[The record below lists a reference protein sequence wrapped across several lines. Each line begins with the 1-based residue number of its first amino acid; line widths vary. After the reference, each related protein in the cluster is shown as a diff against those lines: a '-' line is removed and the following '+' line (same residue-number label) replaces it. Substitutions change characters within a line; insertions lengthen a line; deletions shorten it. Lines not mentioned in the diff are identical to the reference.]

1 VSSMER
7 AEPAE
12 VTFPG
17 DGEMARR
24 MRAYPWAG
32 SALGD
37 PRGWSA
43 SLRTAVRICLTSRF
57 PMIVWW
63 GPDLWFL
70 YNDAYLPLM
79 GTKHPALARPGET
92 VWPEIWDIVGPML
105 VSVMSSGQATWSED
119 LLLPMDRHGYWE
131 ETYWTYSYSPLHD
144 DDGVVRGVFTAVSD
158 TTERVIGGRRLAA
171 LQDLGAQAGNAR
183 SVAEACQLVVTA
195 LERARQDVPF
205 AAIYLRRPGT
215 NDAVLTASSPDQAAP
230 APLADG
236 PGGWPVAEVLSSGQP
251 VTVSDVAARF
261 GELPSG
267 GWSTPPGQARVL
279 PLVGETGGQTTGVIV
294 LAASAGHA
302 LDEAYESFLG
312 LVAQQTAALVN
323 GAVAYQV
330 QQRRAEELAELDR
343 AKTTF
348 FSNISHEFRTPLTL
362 IMGPVE
368 ELRARLAA
376 QDLAA
381 QDLAA
386 QDLAAQDPAAGDPR
400 IREEL
405 EVIQRNGLRLG
416 KLVNTLLDFSRIEA
430 GRMEARFEPVDLAAF
445 TADLASVFRSAMDRA
460 GLAFGVDCGEL
471 PAEVYIDREMWEKVV
486 LNLLSNA
493 LKFTFDG
500 TVSLSL
506 RAEGSHAVLRVS
518 DTGSGIAAA
527 EMPRLF
533 ERFHRIPSA
542 RSRSNEGSGIGLA
555 LVRELVGLHGGTITA
570 QSTEGAG
577 TTFTVRLPFGHE
589 HLPEENLAAAGP
601 ELISA
606 VADPFLAEALRWLP
620 ADQPA
625 EPTLAADQMGGP
637 PRWDLAGRDLAGRGA
652 RARVLLADDNADM
665 RGYLQRLLQPGYQ
678 VTAVADGREALDAVR
693 AQPFD
698 LVISDVMMPGLD
710 GLQLVAELRAN
721 SRAPNLPVLLLSA
734 RAGQEAAI
742 EGLEAGA
749 DDYLVKPFSAA
760 ELLARVRATV
770 ELARLRSH
778 HARWRAAL
786 IDSLHEGFFLCDEAG
801 RVVEINAAF
810 TAVLGYGPDGLPY
823 APPYPWWPDQDTD
836 PDARRQSSEAFAQ
849 LVKQSKGG
857 FVAPVTHR
865 DGRRRWVAASFN
877 EVQDPD
883 SGRRMAVGSLRD
895 ITAEHYAGQR
905 GAALAAMGLLLSQAD
920 SLPEA
925 LQGALNELQR
935 LWHAR
940 RVIAV
945 TWTGAGGPS
954 LMSAGPADPAGPG
967 APAGPAGPLGWT
979 DLPGDLRETI
989 GNLRQRPLLT
999 PTGATAPDVGIRIEH
1014 PEGQLAV
1021 WIDVDPARPFTAE
1034 DRTLFALLC
1043 GYLGQALHRAHQTD
1057 QQRETALALQRAI
1070 LGPARL
1076 PPGFAARYEPAS
1088 RPLEVGGDWYDLVEL
1103 PDGRIGIVVGDC
1115 VGHGLE
1121 AAAVMGQLRSA
1132 CRALLLQDASPAQ
1145 TLSAMDRFSALVP
1158 DAYCSTVFCGV
1169 LDPDTGQLTYSSAGH
1184 PPGILAHPD
1193 GRVEL
1198 LRAGR
1203 SFPLAVQREAP
1214 RTDAACLLPGRSAL
1228 LLYTDGLVERRR
1240 VSIDEGIARAGAA
1253 LRQGQDASVEDLA
1266 SRVMGDMAPPDGYED
1281 DVALVL
1287 FRHPEPLDLTFPAD
1301 RRQLTPVRAALR
1313 TWLGRAGVSRRTT
1326 QDVLAAAGEACA
1338 NAIEHGHRDAPGQ
1351 PIRLEAE
1358 ATASRLR
1365 LTVTDTG
1372 RWRATPAV
1380 ADPLRGHGIAL
1391 MRALM
1396 EQVTIEA
1403 GPAGTT
1409 VGLEAAITA

>member
-1 VSSMER
+1 VSSMEP
-7 AEPAE
+7 AEPAD
-12 VTFPG
+12 VNFPG

-37 PRGWSA
+37 PHGWSA

-105 VSVMSSGQATWSED
+105 VSVVSSGQATWSED

-158 TTERVIGGRRLAA
+158 TTERVIGERRLAA
-171 LQDLGAQAGNAR
+171 LQDLGAQAGSAR

-195 LERARQDVPF
+195 LERARRDVPF
-205 AAIYLRRPGT
+205 AAIYLRRPGSD
-215 NDAVLTASSPDQAAP
+215 DAVLAASGPEQAAP

-236 PGGWPVAEVLSSGQP
+236 PGGWPVREVLSSGRP

-261 GELPSG
+261 GDLPAG
-267 GWSTPPGQARVL
+267 GWSTPPAQAMVL
-279 PLVGETGGQTTGVIV
+279 PLVGETGGQATGVIV

-376 QDLAA
+376 QDPAT
-381 QDLAA
+381 
-386 QDLAAQDPAAGDPR
+386 QDPGT
-400 IREEL
+400 REEL

-445 TADLASVFRSAMDRA
+445 TADLTSVFRSAMDRA
-460 GLAFGVDCGEL
+460 GLAFGVDCAEL
-471 PAEVYIDREMWEKVV
+471 PAAVYIDREMWEKIV

-500 TVSLSL
+500 SVSVSL
-506 RAEGSHAVLRVS
+506 RAESTDAVLRIS

-527 EMPRLF
+527 EMPQLF
-533 ERFHRIPSA
+533 ERFHRIPTA

-589 HLPEENLAAAGP
+589 HLPAENLATAGP

-606 VADPFLAEALRWLP
+606 VADPYLAEALRWLP
-620 ADQPA
+620 GDQPD
-625 EPTLAADQMGGP
+625 EPTLTADEVGGP
-637 PRWDLAGRDLAGRGA
+637 PRRDLAGRDLAGRGTPA
-652 RARVLLADDNADM
+652 RILLADDNADM

-678 VTAVADGREALDAVR
+678 VTAVADGQEALDAVR

-710 GLQLVAELRAN
+710 GLQLVGELRAN
-721 SRAPNLPVLLLSA
+721 SRAPDLPVLLLSA
-734 RAGQEAAI
+734 RAGPEAAI

-778 HARWRAAL
+778 QARWRTAL
-786 IDSLHEGFFLCDEAG
+786 IDSLHEAFFLCDEAG
-801 RVVEINAAF
+801 RVIEINAAF
-810 TAVLGYGPDGLPY
+810 TVILGYGADGLPY
-823 APPYPWWPDQDTD
+823 ASPYPWWPDQNID
-836 PDARRQSSEAFAQ
+836 PEARRQSTEAFAQ
-849 LVKQSKGG
+849 LMEQSKGD

-877 EVQDPD
+877 EVQDAD
-883 SGRRMAVGSLRD
+883 SGRRMVVGSMRD

-905 GAALAAMGLLLSQAD
+905 EAALAAMGLLLSQAD

-925 LQGALNELQR
+925 LQGALHELRR

-940 RVIAV
+940 RVIAA
-945 TWTGAGGPS
+945 TWTGGDAPS
-954 LMSAGPADPAGPG
+954 LTSAGPAGPIAGPADPI
-967 APAGPAGPLGWT
+967 AGPAGPAVRWT
-979 DLPGDLRETI
+979 ELPGELRETI

-999 PTGATAPDVGIRIEH
+999 PTDGTSPDVGISIEH

-1034 DRTLFALLC
+1034 DRTLLALLC
-1043 GYLGQALHRAHQTD
+1043 GYLSQALHRAHQTD

-1121 AAAVMGQLRSA
+1121 AATVMGQLRSA
-1132 CRALLLQDASPAQ
+1132 CRALLLQDTSPAQ
-1145 TLSAMDRFSALVP
+1145 TLSAMDRFAALVP
-1158 DAYCSTVFCGV
+1158 GAYCSTVFCGI
-1169 LDPDTGQLTYSSAGH
+1169 LDQDTGQLTYSSAGH

-1198 LRAGR
+1198 LREGR
-1203 SFPLAVQREAP
+1203 SLPLAVQREAR
-1214 RTDAACLLPGRSAL
+1214 RTDATCFLPGRSAL

-1253 LRQGQDASVEDLA
+1253 LRRGQEAGVEDLA
-1266 SRVMGDMAPPDGYED
+1266 SRVMSDMVPPDGYED

-1287 FRHPEPLDLTFPAD
+1287 FRHPDPLDLTFPAH
-1301 RRQLTPVRAALR
+1301 RRQLAPVRAALR
-1313 TWLGRAGVSRRTT
+1313 TWLGRSGVSSRTI
-1326 QDVLAAAGEACA
+1326 QDVLVAAGEACA

-1351 PIRLEAE
+1351 PIRLRAE

-1372 RWRATPAV
+1372 RWRATPPV

-1396 EQVTIEA
+1396 ERVTIEPGA
-1403 GPAGTT
+1403 AGTT
-1409 VGLEAAITA
+1409 VGLEAAITP

>member
-1 VSSMER
+1 MSSMGP
-7 AEPAE
+7 AEPAD

-17 DGEMARR
+17 DSEMARR

-37 PRGWSA
+37 PHSWPA
-43 SLRTAVRICLTSRF
+43 TLRTAVRICLTSRF

-105 VSVMSSGQATWSED
+105 ASVMSSGEATWSED
-119 LLLPMDRHGYWE
+119 LLLPMNRHGYWE

-158 TTERVIGGRRLAA
+158 TTERVVGERRLAA

-195 LERARQDVPF
+195 LGRARQDVPF
-205 AAIYLRRPGT
+205 AAIYLRRPGS
-215 NDAVLTASSPDQAAP
+215 DEPILVAGAPQQAVLAP
-230 APLADG
+230 RPDG
-236 PGGWPVAEVLSSGQP
+236 PGGWPVREVLSSRQP
-251 VTVSDVAARF
+251 VMLSDVAARF
-261 GELPSG
+261 GDLPAG
-267 GWSTPPGQARVL
+267 GWSTPPAQAMVL
-279 PLVGETGGQTTGVIV
+279 PLVGETGGQATGVIV

-302 LDEAYESFLG
+302 LDEAYQSFLG

-376 QDLAA
+376 QDP
-381 QDLAA
+381 
-386 QDLAAQDPAAGDPR
+386 AAQDPGT
-400 IREEL
+400 REEL

-460 GLAFGVDCGEL
+460 GLTFAVDCGEL
-471 PAEVYIDREMWEKVV
+471 PAAVYIDREMWEKVV

-500 TVSLSL
+500 TVSVSV
-506 RAEGSHAVLRVS
+506 RAEGPHAVLRIS

-533 ERFHRIPSA
+533 ERFHRIPTA

-577 TTFTVRLPFGHE
+577 TSFTVRLPFGRE
-589 HLPEENLAAAGP
+589 HLPAESLAAAGP
-601 ELISA
+601 GLVSA
-606 VADPFLAEALRWLP
+606 AADPFLAEALRWLP
-620 ADQPA
+620 DQPDEPALTADQVGA
-625 EPTLAADQMGGP
+625 P
-637 PRWDLAGRDLAGRGA
+637 PRRDLAGRDLAGRDPAGRGA
-652 RARVLLADDNADM
+652 PARVLVADDNADM

-678 VTAVADGREALDAVR
+678 VTAVADGQEALDAVR

-710 GLQLVAELRAN
+710 GLQLVGELRAN
-721 SRAPNLPVLLLSA
+721 SRAPDLPVLLLSA

-778 HARWRAAL
+778 HARWRTAL
-786 IDSLHEGFFLCDEAG
+786 IDSLHEAFFLCDEAG
-801 RVVEINAAF
+801 RVIEINAAF
-810 TAVLGYGPDGLPY
+810 TAILGYGPDGLPY
-823 APPYPWWPDQDTD
+823 AAPYPWWPDQDAD
-836 PDARRQSSEAFAQ
+836 PAARRRSSEAFDQ
-849 LVKQSKGG
+849 LMGQSKGG

-865 DGRRRWVAASFN
+865 DGRRRWIAASFN
-877 EVQDPD
+877 EVPDPD
-883 SGRRMAVGSLRD
+883 SGLRMVVGSMRD
-895 ITAEHYAGQR
+895 ITAERYAGQR
-905 GAALAAMGLLLSQAD
+905 ETALAAMGLLLSQAD

-940 RVIAV
+940 RVIAA
-945 TWTGAGGPS
+945 TWTGADAPS
-954 LMSAGPADPAGPG
+954 LTSTGPAIRWPE
-967 APAGPAGPLGWT
+967 
-979 DLPGDLRETI
+979 LPGEVRETI

-999 PTGATAPDVGIRIEH
+999 PTDATSPDVGISLEH
-1014 PEGQLAV
+1014 PEGQLTV
-1021 WIDVDPARPFTAE
+1021 WIDTDPARPFTAE

-1043 GYLGQALHRAHQTD
+1043 GYLGQALHRVYQTD
-1057 QQRETALALQRAI
+1057 QQRETAIALQRAI

-1076 PPGFAARYEPAS
+1076 PPGFATRYEPAS

-1121 AAAVMGQLRSA
+1121 AATVMGQLRSA

-1145 TLSAMDRFSALVP
+1145 TLAAMDRFSALVP
-1158 DAYCSTVFCGV
+1158 GAYCSTVFCGI
-1169 LDPDTGQLTYSSAGH
+1169 LDRDTGQLTYSSAGH
-1184 PPGILAHPD
+1184 PPGILAFPD

-1198 LRAGR
+1198 LREGR
-1203 SFPLAVQREAP
+1203 SFPLAVQR
-1214 RTDAACLLPGRSAL
+1214 DARRADATCFLPGRSAL

-1240 VSIDEGIARAGAA
+1240 VSIDEGMARAGAV
-1253 LRQGQDASVEDLA
+1253 LREGQDAGVEGLA
-1266 SRVMGDMAPPDGYED
+1266 SRVMGDMAPADGYED

-1301 RRQLTPVRAALR
+1301 RGQLAPVRAALR
-1313 TWLGRAGVSRRTT
+1313 TWLGRSGVSRRTV

-1351 PIRLEAE
+1351 PIRLRAE

-1372 RWRATPAV
+1372 RWRATPPV

-1396 EQVTIEA
+1396 ERVTIEPGA
-1403 GPAGTT
+1403 AGTI

>member
-1 VSSMER
+1 VSSMEP
-7 AEPAE
+7 AEPAD

-37 PRGWSA
+37 PQGWSA

-63 GPDLWFL
+63 GPDLRFL
-70 YNDAYLPLM
+70 YNDAFLPLL
-79 GTKHPALARPGET
+79 GTKHPALGKPGEP
-92 VWPEIWDIVGPML
+92 VWAEIWDVVGPML
-105 VSVMSSGQATWSED
+105 NSVMSSAQAIYNED
-119 LLLPMDRHGYWE
+119 LLLSMNRHDYWE

-158 TTERVIGGRRLAA
+158 TTERVIGARRLAA
-171 LQDLGAQAGNAR
+171 LQDLGAQAGSAR
-183 SVAEACQLVVTA
+183 SVAEACQLVVSA
-195 LERARQDVPF
+195 LDRGRADVPF
-205 AAIYLRRPGT
+205 SAIYLRRPGT
-215 NDAVLTASSPDQAAP
+215 DDALLAASGPEQGAP
-230 APLADG
+230 ALLADG
-236 PGGWPVAEVLSSGQP
+236 PGGWPVEEVLRSGQP

-261 GELPSG
+261 GDLPAG
-267 GWSTPPGQARVL
+267 GWSTPPAQAMVL
-279 PLVGETGGQTTGVIV
+279 PLAGETASQPTGVIV

-302 LDEAYESFLG
+302 LDEGYKSFLS
-312 LVAQQTAALVN
+312 LIAQQTAALVN

-368 ELRARLAA
+368 ELRARM
-376 QDLAA
+376 
-381 QDLAA
+381 
-386 QDLAAQDPAAGDPR
+386 AAQDPATQDPGT
-400 IREEL
+400 REEL
-405 EVIQRNGLRLG
+405 EIIQRNGLRLG

-430 GRMEARFEPVDLAAF
+430 GRMEGRFEPVDLAAF

-460 GLAFGVDCGEL
+460 GLAFEVDRGEL
-471 PAEVYIDREMWEKVV
+471 PAAVYIDREMWEKVV

-500 TVSLSL
+500 TISVAL
-506 RAEGSHAVLRVS
+506 RAEGTHAVLRVS

-533 ERFHRIPSA
+533 ERFHRIPTA

-555 LVRELVGLHGGTITA
+555 LVRELVGLHGGTITVR
-570 QSTEGAG
+570 STEGAG

-589 HLPEENLAAAGP
+589 HLPKENLAAASP

-620 ADQPA
+620 GDQPA
-625 EPTLAADQMGGP
+625 EPTLAPDKVGGP
-637 PRWDLAGRDLAGRGA
+637 PRRDLAGRDLAGHGA

-678 VTAVADGREALDAVR
+678 VTAVADGQEALDAVR
-693 AQPFD
+693 AQSFD

-710 GLQLVAELRAN
+710 GLQLVGELRTH
-721 SRAPNLPVLLLSA
+721 SRAPDLPVLLLSA

-742 EGLEAGA
+742 EGLAAGA

-786 IDSLHEGFFLCDEAG
+786 IDSLHEAFFVCDEAG
-801 RVVEINAAF
+801 RVLEINAAF
-810 TAVLGYGPDGLPY
+810 TAILGYGPDGLPY
-823 APPYPWWPDQDTD
+823 ASPYPWWPDQDAD
-836 PDARRQSSEAFAQ
+836 PEARRQSSEAFAQ
-849 LVKQSKGG
+849 LTEQRNGG
-857 FVAPVTHR
+857 FAAPVTHR
-865 DGRRRWVAASFN
+865 DGRRLWIAASFN

-883 SGRRMAVGSLRD
+883 SGRRAVVGSMRD

-905 GAALAAMGLLLSQAD
+905 EAALAAMGLLLSQAD

-925 LQGALNELQR
+925 LQGALNQLQR
-935 LWHAR
+935 FWRAR
-940 RVIAV
+940 RVIAA
-945 TWTGAGGPS
+945 TWTSAEPPS
-954 LMSAGPADPAGPG
+954 LTSTGPALRWAE
-967 APAGPAGPLGWT
+967 
-979 DLPGDLRETI
+979 LPGELRETI

-999 PTGATAPDVGIRIEH
+999 PTDGTSPDVGISIEH

-1043 GYLGQALHRAHQTD
+1043 GYLGQALHRARQSD

-1121 AAAVMGQLRSA
+1121 AATVMGQLRSA

-1158 DAYCSTVFCGV
+1158 GAYCSTVFCGI
-1169 LDPDTGQLTYSSAGH
+1169 LDRETGQLTYSSAGH

-1198 LRAGR
+1198 LREGR
-1203 SFPLAVQREAP
+1203 SFPLAVQGDARRTEA
-1214 RTDAACLLPGRSAL
+1214 TCFLPGRSAL

-1253 LRQGQDASVEDLA
+1253 LREGQDTSVEDLA
-1266 SRVMGDMAPPDGYED
+1266 SAVMGDLAPPDGYED

-1287 FRHPEPLDLTFPAD
+1287 FRHPEPFDLTFPAD
-1301 RRQLTPVRAALR
+1301 RGQLTPVRAALR
-1313 TWLGRAGVSRRTT
+1313 GWLGGTGVSRRTI
-1326 QDVLAAAGEACA
+1326 QDVLVAAGEACA

-1351 PIRLEAE
+1351 HIRLRAE

-1372 RWRATPAV
+1372 RWRAAPPV

-1391 MRALM
+1391 MRALVQ
-1396 EQVTIEA
+1396 QVTIES
-1403 GPAGTT
+1403 GSTGTT
-1409 VGLEAAITA
+1409 VAMDVTLTP